1 MSSDSEQVG
10 RKEGDIT
17 TDEAYELR
25 ESLALLAIVEM
36 GTKDVAEGRVV
47 SVEEAFRSIG
57 FNYRFG
63 HRKDVDS

>member
-17 TDEAYELR
+17 TDEAFELR

-36 GTKDVAEGRVV
+36 GAKDVAEGRVV
-47 SVEEAFRSIG
+47 SVEEAFRGARIHKKT
-57 FNYRFG
+57 NLLR
-63 HRKDVDS
+63 

>member
-36 GTKDVAEGRVV
+36 GAKDVAEGRVV
-47 SVEEAFRSIG
+47 SVESAFKMAAL
-57 FNYRFG
+57 RFAKG
-63 HRKDVDS
+63 PC